1 VKPDGSP
8 DPSKQVVEPIPAA
21 ADRVAPDEAE
31 WIRKAGKGDERAF
44 AQLVDRHRDRA
55 FALASRMLRSSA
67 EAEEVAQDAF
77 VRVWRALPRFR
88 GDAAFSTWLHRI
100 VVRCALDRLAVLK
113 NRRAR
118 EEPNEAPPE
127 VPAPPDASLDPEA
140 RERARRMEQVMERLT
155 ETQRTVVALFYHEDR
170 AVEEVARILG
180 MPENTVKT
188 LLHRARAAMREAW
201 LEQEGT
207 T

>member
-1 VKPDGSP
+1 VKPAATR
-8 DPSKQVVEPIPAA
+8 DPSKGMVEPLSTPSDPI
-21 ADRVAPDEAE
+21 VSEEAE
-31 WIRKAGKGDERAF
+31 WIRRAGEGDERAF
-44 AQLVDRHRDRA
+44 ALLVDRHRDRA
-55 FALASRMLRSSA
+55 FALASRMLRSPE

-88 GDAAFSTWLHRI
+88 GESAFSTWLHRI

-113 NRRAR
+113 TRRGR
-118 EEPNEAPPE
+118 EESTDE
-127 VPAPPDASLDPEA
+127 PPDAAAPLEKALDPEA
-140 RERARRMEQVMERLT
+140 RERARRMEQVMELLT

-170 AVEEVARILG
+170 SLEEVAHTLG

-188 LLHRARAAMREAW
+188 HLHRARAAMREAW

-207 T
+207 A